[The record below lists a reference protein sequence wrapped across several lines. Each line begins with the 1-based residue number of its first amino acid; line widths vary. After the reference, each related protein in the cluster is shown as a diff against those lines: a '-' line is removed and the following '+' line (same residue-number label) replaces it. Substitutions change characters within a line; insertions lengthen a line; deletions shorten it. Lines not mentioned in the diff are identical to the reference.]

1 MLLLPAPGS
10 ALPDL
15 CSIFNARAHATM
27 PMLTLLLFVFL
38 GALLSAAGGILLKLG
53 AMQLPPLHSIIDLF
67 AIFLNWRIMAGLSLY
82 FIPAVIWILL
92 LRKVELSLL
101 QPLMSMV
108 YVVTPLLAVYYLGEH
123 VSVLRWTG
131 IGVIVIGVVIVSKS

>member
-1 MLLLPAPGS
+1 
-10 ALPDL
+10 
-15 CSIFNARAHATM
+15 M
-27 PMLTLLLFVFL
+27 PILTLLLFVFF

-53 AMQLPPLHSIIDLF
+53 AVQLPPMHTAIDLLS
-67 AIFLNWRIMAGLSLY
+67 IFLNWRIMAGLSLY

-108 YVVTPLLAVYYLGEH
+108 YVVTPFLAAYYLGEH
-123 VSVLRWTG
+123 VSALRWGG
-131 IGVIVIGVVIVSKS
+131 IGVIVIGVVLVSRS